1 MRDPYTLAHTLGLPI
16 IHTPLPAGIQ
26 GLYQGTHIALRPGLT
41 QRAERSVLAHELGH
55 HHYGHTHIPRT
66 LAPKIENACDLYA
79 AEMLIDEQELI
90 NLAHQ
95 YPEDPAHIAYEL
107 GVTDWILNAYIR
119 AHPLPKDT

>member
-66 LAPKIENACDLYA
+66 LAPKIET
-79 AEMLIDEQELI
+79 
-90 NLAHQ
+90 
-95 YPEDPAHIAYEL
+95 PA
-107 GVTDWILNAYIR
+107 TST
-119 AHPLPKDT
+119 PPKCSSTSKNSST